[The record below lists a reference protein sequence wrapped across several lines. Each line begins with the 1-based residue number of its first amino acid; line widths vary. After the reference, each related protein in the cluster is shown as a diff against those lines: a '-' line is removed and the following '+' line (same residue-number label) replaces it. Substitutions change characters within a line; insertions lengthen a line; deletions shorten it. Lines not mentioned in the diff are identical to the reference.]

1 MRTLPLSALL
11 LAACTGEKDDT
22 AAPTDPPL
30 GMILAEDGQ
39 LYAGAASMEI
49 TPTYFETYTD
59 VNGNHQFE
67 GCMTDPSGTRAGC
80 EEPFDDADGDGYF
93 DAAFIAGFQ
102 SPRPAQGVHDP
113 LKVSAVV
120 LSLDGEYLALVGIDS
135 LGILENRVRDLR
147 DLLEAEG
154 FDRDRVVVSSSHAHS
169 APDTVGIWGM
179 ADSLITGV
187 NPEFI
192 ATITPALY
200 DVVTLAAASMEP
212 VSPRQGL
219 TLMSDDPTLNGE
231 PFGGINPDPSV
242 IGGLN
247 DIRDPL
253 IPADAVWSLAL
264 DGATGRVATVL
275 SASGHPETSDSD
287 HSLLSADFAGVARDW
302 IEGREGGTAVFLSG
316 SLGGM
321 QSALGATLPKV
332 DPSTGERLLEEDG
345 TPQWDASGG
354 GWDFMTTYGILVAQA
369 AEGALTDS
377 TPWSSLSVRTAE
389 FLVPVDNVS
398 FKLAFQ
404 VGLLDTPDDYI
415 VQDASCPGYGTN
427 NDLFGCVPTAAWQ
440 MELGPSTLASV
451 PGELFPEL
459 FYGVPDEASMAD
471 GSARAGERRWVQWDA
486 DCAGV
491 DDAECMDNTGSV
503 GDCNCLQ
510 YHTVPYRIS
519 DTSPTPIVE
528 LLPGTFR
535 QPVGIANAY
544 CGYIVPTPDFNTAVS
559 VLTDDGDHY
568 EETNSCSSSFGDLI
582 LDAYVKLNP

>member
-1 MRTLPLSALL
+1 MRLLPLLALPVL
-11 LAACTGEKDDT
+11 ACTGEKDDS
-22 AAPTDPPL
+22 AAPADPPL

-59 VNGNHQFE
+59 VDGDDVFD
-67 GCMTDPSGTRAGC
+67 GCLTDPTATRAGC
-80 EEPFDDADGDGYF
+80 EEPFDDADGDGTF
-93 DAAFIAGFQ
+93 DAMFIAGFQ

-113 LKVSAVV
+113 LMVSAVV
-120 LSLDGEYLALVGIDS
+120 VSLDGEYLALVGIDA
-135 LGILENRVRDLR
+135 LGILENRTRDLR

-169 APDTVGIWGM
+169 APDTVGIWGIDD
-179 ADSLITGV
+179 ALISGV
-187 NPEFI
+187 NPDYI
-192 ATITPALY
+192 ATITPALH
-200 DVVTLAAASMEP
+200 DVVALAAGSMEA
-212 VSPRQGL
+212 VSPTQGMA
-219 TLMSDDPTLNGE
+219 LMSQDPTLNGE

-253 IPADAVWSLAL
+253 IPGDAVWALAL
-264 DGATGRVATVL
+264 DGANGRVATVV

-287 HSLLSADFAGVARDW
+287 HSLLSADYPGVIRTW
-302 IEGREGGTAVFLSG
+302 IDGHAGGTTVFLSG

-321 QSALGATLPKV
+321 QSALGATLPRV
-332 DPSTGERLLEEDG
+332 DVNTGERLLEDDG

-354 GWDFMTTYGILVAQA
+354 GWDFMENWGILVAQA
-369 AEGALTDS
+369 AEGALTDT
-377 TPWSSLSVRTAE
+377 TPWTALHVRTAD

-404 VGLLDTPDDYI
+404 IGLLDTPEEYVI
-415 VQDASCPGYGTN
+415 QDASCPGYGEDR
-427 NDLFGCVPTAAWQ
+427 DLFGCVPASAWQ
-440 MELGPSTLASV
+440 LELGPSTLASV

-459 FYGVPDEASMAD
+459 FYGVPDETAMRD
-471 GSARAGERRWVQWDA
+471 GAARATDPRWVQWDA
-486 DCAGV
+486 DCVGV
-491 DDAECMDNTGSV
+491 DDAACMAKAGEV
-503 GDCNCLQ
+503 GACDCLH

-519 DTSPTPIVE
+519 DTSPTPIVD

-535 QPVGIANAY
+535 QPIGIANAY
-544 CGYIVPTPDFNTAVS
+544 CGYIVPTPDFNTEVS

-568 EETNSCSSSFGDLI
+568 EETNSCSSSFGDLV
-582 LDAYVKLNP
+582 LDAYVRLNP